1 MIEFYLFLLLS
12 YLLLLGLF
20 VGQLTNKW
28 LWFSAGYTLV
38 MFNFAVCDF
47 KNLLVFNFEFKGLN
61 LGVVFVLGLL
71 LVMAYTVGH
80 HCSSM
85 GREIFIW
92 LATVTGYLNFPT
104 SFTSLGSS
112 IYAGSD
118 LSFWLGS
125 LQGGSL
131 FHDLRLLIFVVLLL
145 TVGSTYHA
153 RTEYYSYN
161 YLVLILLAT
170 LSGVLLLANDNLV
183 LTYLNLEFQALT
195 LYILTTYYRF
205 EESQTEAGLKY
216 LLIGSLMSGFFLL
229 GSCALY
235 SDNASLNVS
244 ELCLPSNSTW
254 LLATLIFK
262 LGSAP
267 FYFWTPSVYQVL
279 DYTTLLF
286 VGSLPKISTWY
297 LLMVNFGHLQNQL
310 LYYCGVGSILVG
322 AYSGLYQLRLPSV
335 IAYSGVLNSGYLL
348 LAVDHLGEQ
357 TQFMITVYLAGYY
370 LVLALLIGSLYTY
383 NTYRYT
389 LLGGFLFYYLMLSLG
404 GLPVVPGFSFKV
416 YFLSFILERSLTEG
430 VLVIVSS
437 LCSMMY
443 YLRVSGYYLFGQPRT
458 NHVRCS
464 FLYQILILLLVVNL
478 VHTLVG
484 FIF

>member
-12 YLLLLGLF
+12 YLLVLGLF
-20 VGQLTNKW
+20 VRQLTNKW

-38 MFNFAVCDF
+38 MFNFVVCDF
-47 KNLLVFNFEFKGLN
+47 KNLLVFNFEFKSLN
-61 LGVVFVLGLL
+61 LGVVLVLGLL
-71 LVMAYTVGH
+71 LVVTITVGH
-80 HCSSM
+80 HRSTF
-85 GREIFIW
+85 GREIFVW
-92 LATVTGYLNFPT
+92 LCGVVEYLNFPT
-104 SFTSLGSS
+104 SFTSVVSTV
-112 IYAGSD
+112 YAESD

-145 TVGSTYHA
+145 TIASTYHSG
-153 RTEYYSYN
+153 EYYSYN

-229 GSCALY
+229 GSCILY

-348 LAVDHLGEQ
+348 LAVDNLGEQ
-357 TQFMITVYLAGYY
+357 TQFMITVYLVGYY
-370 LVLALLIGSLYTY
+370 LVLSLLLGSLYTY

-416 YFLSFILERSLTEG
+416 YFLSFILERSLTEAT
-430 VLVIVSS
+430 LVIVSS

-458 NHVRCS
+458 NQRGCS
-464 FLYQILILLLVVNL
+464 FLYQILILLLIVNL
-478 VHTLVG
+478 VHTLTG

>member
-1 MIEFYLFLLLS
+1 
-12 YLLLLGLF
+12 
-20 VGQLTNKW
+20 
-28 LWFSAGYTLV
+28 

-47 KNLLVFNFEFKGLN
+47 KNLLVFNFEIKGFNFGIFFFL
-61 LGVVFVLGLL
+61 VVSFFGSLILAQVRS
-71 LVMAYTVGH
+71 T
-80 HCSSM
+80 S
-85 GREIFIW
+85 GREILW
-92 LATVTGYLNFPT
+92 WSTVVQVYLNFPT
-104 SFTSLGSS
+104 SFVLVGFST
-112 IYAGSD
+112 YTTSD
-118 LSFWLGS
+118 LSLWLGT
-125 LQGGSL
+125 LNGGSL
-131 FHDLRLLIFVVLLL
+131 FHDLRLLILVVLLL
-145 TVGSTYHA
+145 TIISTYHSLS
-153 RTEYYSYN
+153 YYSYN

-170 LSGVLLLANDNLV
+170 LSGLFLLSSDNLI

-229 GSCALY
+229 GACTVY
-235 SDNASLNVS
+235 EGNASLNVS

-297 LLMVNFGHLQNQL
+297 LLLVNFSQLQNQV
-310 LYYCGVGSILVG
+310 LYYCGVLSVVVG
-322 AYSGLYQLRLPSV
+322 AYSGLYQLRLTSI

-348 LAVDHLGEQ
+348 LAVINPGEEI
-357 TQFMITVYLAGYY
+357 QFMITVYLVGYY
-370 LVLALLIGSLYTY
+370 LVLSLLVGSLYTY

-404 GLPVVPGFSFKV
+404 GLPVVPGFSFKI

-430 VLVIVSS
+430 TLIIVSS

-458 NHVRCS
+458 NQQPNSLV
-464 FLYQILILLLVVNL
+464 YQLLILLLVVNL
-478 VHTLVG
+478 GHTLVSL
-484 FIF
+484 FF